1 VTDVESA
8 GEATCLTDDRPAW
21 SPRPPVFG
29 ALRRS
34 REYRRFWTGSL
45 IANLGLWIQTIAL
58 GWLVYALTRKA
69 SWLGTVSFV
78 GNAPMFVLGLLGGAF
93 ADRMSRRTIMIVSL
107 LVLAASAL
115 ALAMLAATGQVT
127 IWRVIAI
134 AIMTGTA
141 TALYTPAMH
150 SSIPSLVDER
160 DLLDAVTLNS
170 VQFNLARAVG
180 PAVAGLLYGA
190 IGPAGCFAV
199 NASGFLV
206 LAGVIARL
214 RLPPQPAMVQPP
226 MARALREGMGYVR
239 RHPVIA
245 PAIFLAAVMSL
256 FGFPYII
263 MMPALARDVLGLDA
277 TGLGWLMAAVGV
289 GAVVGGLALSR
300 SGTMGRSPWVTSGGS
315 VAFGLCLLAFAVV
328 RAPVAMV
335 ALLFLLG
342 ALQTITIASMTTTIQ
357 LHVHDGM
364 RGRVMSILTVIF
376 FGLATLGGVI
386 AGAIGDHIGVPQALA
401 AGGLVTA
408 VAAALLARRRIR

>member
-1 VTDVESA
+1 
-8 GEATCLTDDRPAW
+8 
-21 SPRPPVFG
+21 VFG

-69 SWLGTVSFV
+69 SWLGTVGFV

-107 LVLAASAL
+107 LLLAASAL

-134 AIMTGTA
+134 AIVTGTA

-199 NASGFLV
+199 NAAGFLV
-206 LAGVIARL
+206 LAAVIARL
-214 RLPPQPAMVQPP
+214 RLPPQPAIVQPP
-226 MARALREGMGYVR
+226 MARALREGMAYVR
-239 RHPVIA
+239 RHPVIG

-289 GAVVGGLALSR
+289 GAVVGGLALSL
-300 SGTMGRSPWVTSGGS
+300 SGTMGRSPRVTAGGS

-328 RAPVAMV
+328 RSPAAM
-335 ALLFLLG
+335 ATLLFLLG
-342 ALQTITIASMTTTIQ
+342 ALQTITIASLTTTLQ

-408 VAAALLARRRIR
+408 VAAALLARRRVR